1 MECEGCTSTNL
12 KNIPA
17 DVVDK
22 LLFKQLEMKPKLGRK
37 PTLPQVIMRVLKDWA
52 GVDIEKAT

>member
-17 DVVDK
+17 DVVEK
-22 LLFKQLEMKPKLGRK
+22 ILIKQAEMYKQLKRK
-37 PTLPQVIMRVLKDWA
+37 PTIPQVIMRVLKDWA
-52 GVDIEKAT
+52 GVDVV